1 MSTGRFSSHLRAD
14 HASGTARMLRR
25 ATWAS
30 TALLALLA
38 QGCTSNAPEPTVA
51 TDAGTKHSTSDA
63 ATTTATGAVKATKI
77 DRSGL
82 SDVGTDAGLDYADPR
97 LWLCRP
103 GNDPDECA
111 ANLDATELLADGT
124 RKVVKHVPAQ
134 NPEVDCFYVYPT
146 VKLSS
151 GGPMTDFS
159 DIDIT
164 LDPLLSQGARFN
176 EVCRIYAPLYRQL
189 GVVPGAGGAPM
200 VSDMTSFD
208 LGQQDVRDAF
218 KYYLEHLNK
227 GRKFVL
233 MGHSQGTG
241 MLTGMMQRDV
251 DPEAAVRAQMLSALL
266 IGGGVGVPDGEDVG
280 GTFQN
285 IPLCRQPGQLGCV
298 IAYNSFSKEIPPTM
312 GTTFARAPKDGQSNA
327 CTEPAQ
333 LAGREGQR
341 YQGSYVRLARVNAA
355 LAPEGIDKLPSD
367 IETPF
372 VLYRDVF
379 RGECKNEN
387 GFSWLEIS
395 LEFEAGDPRPPP
407 PYRST
412 LIEKALGL
420 HLMDYNLELDDLIE
434 AVRLQIEAAK

>member
-1 MSTGRFSSHLRAD
+1 METARLHSDLRTGRAR
-14 HASGTARMLRR
+14 GQTVRWVTA
-25 ATWAS
+25 
-30 TALLALLA
+30 ALLTVLALS
-38 QGCTSNAPEPTVA
+38 CTSNAPEPIVA
-51 TDAGTKHSTSDA
+51 ADAGTKHSSGDA
-63 ATTTATGAVKATKI
+63 ATATTTGSAKTTKI
-77 DRSGL
+77 DRSSL
-82 SDVGTDAGLDYADPR
+82 ADVGTDPGLDYADPR
-97 LWLCRP
+97 FWLCRP

-111 ANLDATELLADGT
+111 ADLDATELLPDGSES
-124 RKVVKHVPAQ
+124 VVKHVLAKT
-134 NPEVDCFYVYPT
+134 PEVDCFYVYPT
-146 VKLSS
+146 VKLTSA
-151 GGPMTDFS
+151 GPMTDFS
-159 DIDIT
+159 NIDIT

-176 EVCRIYAPLYRQL
+176 EVCRVYAPLYRQL
-189 GVVPGAGGAPM
+189 GVVPGMGGAPM
-200 VSDMTSFD
+200 VSDTTSFD
-208 LGQQDVRDAF
+208 LGLEDVRDAF
-218 KYYLEHLNK
+218 KYYLSHLNK

-233 MGHSQGTG
+233 LGHSQGTG
-241 MLTGMMQRDV
+241 MLTAMMQMDV
-251 DPEAAVRAQMLSALL
+251 DTDDAVRGQMLSALL
-266 IGGGVGVPDGEDVG
+266 IGGGVGVPDGADVG

-341 YQGSYVRLARVNAA
+341 YKGSYVRIARVNAA
-355 LAPEGIDKLPSD
+355 LAPEGVDKLPAD
-367 IETPF
+367 ITTPF
-372 VLYRDVF
+372 VVYRDVF

-395 LEFEAGDPRPPP
+395 LEFPADDPRPPP

>member
-1 MSTGRFSSHLRAD
+1 MNTVRLGQYLP
-14 HASGTARMLRR
+14 TQ
-25 ATWAS
+25 WAI
-30 TALLALLA
+30 AGLLAALSL
-38 QGCTSNAPEPTVA
+38 GCTSNEPEPTVA
-51 TDAGTKHSTSDA
+51 ADAGPKRSATDGGT
-63 ATTTATGAVKATKI
+63 ATTTGSAKATKI

-82 SDVGTDAGLDYADPR
+82 ADVGTDPGLDYADPR

-111 ANLDATELLADGT
+111 ADLDATELLPDGSEA
-124 RKVVKHVPAQ
+124 VVKHVPAKTA
-134 NPEVDCFYVYPT
+134 EVDCFYVYPT

-159 DIDIT
+159 KIDIT

-176 EVCRIYAPLYRQL
+176 EICRVYAPLYRQL

-200 VSDMTSFD
+200 VSGATSFN
-208 LGQQDVRDAF
+208 LGLEDVRDAF
-218 KYYLEHLNK
+218 KYYLAHLNK

-241 MLTGMMQRDV
+241 MLTAMMQMDV
-251 DPEAAVRAQMLSALL
+251 DADDAVRGQMLSALL
-266 IGGGVGVPDGEDVG
+266 IGGGVGVPDGADVG

-333 LAGREGQR
+333 LAGREGQP
-341 YQGSYVRLARVNAA
+341 YKGSYVRLARVNAT
-355 LAPEGIDKLPSD
+355 LAPEGVDKLPSD
-367 IETPF
+367 ITTPF

-395 LEFEAGDPRPPP
+395 LEFDADDPRPPP

-434 AVRLQIEAAK
+434 AVRLQIAAAK